1 MSFCKWVFLI
11 SLLLLLPTFTY
22 SSQNPWKHIS
32 PDFLNRAMKPD
43 LVDWMVDVRRRIHE
57 NPETAFEEFET
68 SRLIREE
75 LDKLNISY
83 IHPVA
88 ITGIVG
94 YVGTGGPPFVAV
106 RADID
111 ALPMEEKVEWEHKS
125 KVPGKMHAC
134 GHDAHAAIL
143 LGAAKILQEYRDNL
157 QGTVVLLFQ
166 PAEERGRGAQMMVES
181 GVLENVEAIFGLHV
195 NPMLPLGAVASRPGA
210 IMAGC
215 GFFEAVINGR
225 GGHSAIPHQ
234 AIDPIVAAANAVS
247 SLQHIVSRESDA
259 LKSPVVT
266 VAKFQGGNAL
276 NVIPDSVTIGGSFR
290 AFSKEDFF
298 RIKQRINEIIVRQA
312 AVHRCNAT
320 VDFHV
325 KGVPFLPVTVNDE
338 RLHEYFNNVAGD
350 MLGRQNVKVMELVM
364 GSEDFAFFSDVI
376 PGYFFFLGM
385 NSKSQGPVEPPH
397 SPHFTINENALPY
410 GAALH
415 ASLVTR
421 YLLEFRVPSP
431 APEEICH
438 GEF

>member
-1 MSFCKWVFLI
+1 MYFH
-11 SLLLLLPTFTY
+11 
-22 SSQNPWKHIS
+22 SQ
-32 PDFLNRAMKPD
+32 
-43 LVDWMVDVRRRIHE
+43 
-57 NPETAFEEFET
+57 
-68 SRLIREE
+68 
-75 LDKLNISY
+75 
-83 IHPVA
+83 
-88 ITGIVG
+88 
-94 YVGTGGPPFVAV
+94 
-106 RADID
+106 
-111 ALPMEEKVEWEHKS
+111 
-125 KVPGKMHAC
+125 
-134 GHDAHAAIL
+134 
-143 LGAAKILQEYRDNL
+143 
-157 QGTVVLLFQ
+157 
-166 PAEERGRGAQMMVES
+166 
-181 GVLENVEAIFGLHV
+181 
-195 NPMLPLGAVASRPGA
+195 
-210 IMAGC
+210 
-215 GFFEAVINGR
+215 
-225 GGHSAIPHQ
+225 
-234 AIDPIVAAANAVS
+234 
-247 SLQHIVSRESDA
+247 
-259 LKSPVVT
+259 VVT

-350 MLGRQNVKVMELVM
+350 MLGRQNVKVMEPVM